1 MPASEAFDIG
11 ITYRLPFSTGRPA
24 AADRCAGAEIETI
37 VTRALRAEFT
47 DQPKQDDQ
55 DLIHSYLV
63 RVGVRM
69 EQLAVTVRT
78 KGPAHALAN
87 GPDDADQTQ
96 PERTLLIPW
105 QKAPSKRR
113 REIIVTS
120 FIGAQDT
127 RPIRADTRAKL
138 VASIARGRRWL
149 QEIISGA
156 VTDAEKIA
164 AREQC
169 SVRHVNMSI
178 SLAFL
183 APDLVKA
190 ATEGRL
196 PRGIGVARLCDGPS
210 EWSRQCRILGL
221 PAP

>member
-1 MPASEAFDIG
+1 
-11 ITYRLPFSTGRPA
+11 
-24 AADRCAGAEIETI
+24 
-37 VTRALRAEFT
+37 
-47 DQPKQDDQ
+47 
-55 DLIHSYLV
+55 
-63 RVGVRM
+63 M

-210 EWSRQCRILGL
+210 EWSRQCRITWPASPLRFRREEFL
-221 PAP
+221 PGGAVARETRPSPLSQACQRSRYRDLIMRPLQECPTADDGSAQDAPDRSHP

>member
-1 MPASEAFDIG
+1 
-11 ITYRLPFSTGRPA
+11 
-24 AADRCAGAEIETI
+24 
-37 VTRALRAEFT
+37 
-47 DQPKQDDQ
+47 
-55 DLIHSYLV
+55 V

-210 EWSRQCRILGL
+210 EWSRRLRNTAT
-221 PAP
+221 PAPGAITSSGSTPSERSVCACRMPRTSRSVTRAGSFPLIARSISPRPSRSSGSMNGRPSAA